1 MVLLFICPVFGSP
14 LYSQEISFIETT
26 HSNLVCGFWQLSSA
40 VSPDVMPFTNYTFD
54 FRGMIDYVF
63 YDTKSLQPLGV
74 LGPISDEWMEE
85 NKVVGCPH
93 PHLHSGTFSTKK
105 N

>member
-1 MVLLFICPVFGSP
+1 LLK
-14 LYSQEISFIETT
+14 
-26 HSNLVCGFWQLSSA
+26 LSSA
-40 VSPDVMPFTNYTFD
+40 VSPEVMPFTNYTFD

-74 LGPISDEWMEE
+74 LGPVSDEWMAE

-93 PHLHSGTFSTKK
+93 PHIHSGESGSVAGS
-105 N
+105 